1 MTLPL
6 LFFMS
11 VIFNFVKQFSF
22 DQRRTGFQV
31 GKGGGGGYKNSIIK
45 SNVIMRIFIKL
56 KAKQYYVL
64 LQAYAKNP

>member
-6 LFFMS
+6 LLFMS

-31 GKGGGGGYKNSIIK
+31 GKGGGGYKNSIIK